1 MSHDSHN
8 KRILNDNKC
17 DMKDNKTVIETGHNG
32 LTEDPL
38 LMQCQLSLAAKKGW
52 GGCNNKNNR

>member
-1 MSHDSHN
+1 MSYDSHN

-38 LMQCQLSLAAKKGW
+38 LMQCQLYSAAKKGLGW
-52 GGCNNKNNR
+52 L